1 MNGATLLPRQAGQKG
16 AVVFEP
22 GGYAR
27 HAGERVPESQR
38 LRMLLLVFA
47 RDQWRTAKSKV
58 FAALFVLP
66 ALVMAAIVIVRAKLD
81 FQGLAV
87 PAGEQAKWIATLLH
101 YHGLIV
107 TGFLLAGLG
116 TQVAPQIARDA
127 HEGALLLYFSRPVLR
142 PHYLFARW
150 GAACL
155 SGMGQVLA
163 PALLLMLVMLSQ
175 YGLQPGGCP
184 LPGAAGALWWLALL
198 VGQALA
204 AAAAVAMASL
214 VALAAGAIV
223 RNPSSAP
230 LAFGGVI
237 LGSTAASWVAQAA
250 WGRES
255 AARALDLHQA
265 MSAVW
270 ALLSFPIDPSRPP
283 NTKAVAAAGGLVL
296 WIVLASG
303 AWWALQRFLANPPL
317 GKGRA

>member
-1 MNGATLLPRQAGQKG
+1 VNGATLNTRPPGQKG

-27 HAGERVPESQR
+27 HAGARVAESQR

-47 RDQWRTAKSKV
+47 RDQWRTTKSKIFAV
-58 FAALFVLP
+58 FFVLS
-66 ALVMAAIVIVRAKLD
+66 ALVMAAVAIVRAKFD
-81 FQGLAV
+81 VQGLAV
-87 PAGEQAKWIATLLH
+87 PVADQAKWVATLLH
-101 YHGLIV
+101 YHGLIT
-107 TGFLLAGLG
+107 TGLLLVGLA

-155 SGMGQVLA
+155 SGLGQILA
-163 PALLLMLVMLSQ
+163 PAVLLIVVLLSQ

-198 VGQALA
+198 VGQALS

-255 AARALDLHQA
+255 AARALDLHHA
-265 MSAVW
+265 MSAAWV
-270 ALLSFPIDPSRPP
+270 LLSFPIDPARPP
-283 NTKAVAAAGGLVL
+283 NTHAVAAAGGLVL
-296 WIVLASG
+296 WIALTAG
-303 AWWALQRFLANPPL
+303 AWWSLQRFLANPPL
-317 GKGRA
+317 GKGRS